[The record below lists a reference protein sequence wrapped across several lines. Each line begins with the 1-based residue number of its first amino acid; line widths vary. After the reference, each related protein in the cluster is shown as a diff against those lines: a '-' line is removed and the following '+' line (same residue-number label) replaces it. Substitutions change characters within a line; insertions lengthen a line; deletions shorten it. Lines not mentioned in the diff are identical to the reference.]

1 MTGLKL
7 RVTTYAGYK
16 ADERPT
22 SFTLGER
29 TFQVREVIDSWFGED
44 HTYFKLTADDGNL
57 YLIRH
62 DRAAD
67 EWELTMTETAQPGEA
82 RVPPSSG

>member
-1 MTGLKL
+1 MAQAMTRFKL

-16 ADERPT
+16 GDERPT
-22 SFTLGER
+22 SFTFGER
-29 TFQVREVIDSWFGED
+29 TYQVREVIDSWYGED
-44 HTYFKLTADDGNL
+44 HTYFKLTADDGNV

-67 EWELTMTETAQPGEA
+67 EWELTMTETA
-82 RVPPSSG
+82 RRDSGGR